1 MYAWCPLSEPLA
13 DIRPVDPSAID
24 WKARTGLTSLG
35 KAAENEE
42 QATSESDSVSLANQL
57 CYACLTTLTP
67 TINRKPASTD
77 MVELPLWVG
86 QRVQVGRDEMKAG
99 IQDFLLEED

>member
-1 MYAWCPLSEPLA
+1 MYVTFSLSNSFA
-13 DIRPVDPSAID
+13 NVRPVDPSAID

-35 KAAENEE
+35 KAAESEE
-42 QATSESDSVSLANQL
+42 QASSESDRVSLANQL

-67 TINRKPASTD
+67 TINRKPASADT
-77 MVELPLWVG
+77 VELPLWVG